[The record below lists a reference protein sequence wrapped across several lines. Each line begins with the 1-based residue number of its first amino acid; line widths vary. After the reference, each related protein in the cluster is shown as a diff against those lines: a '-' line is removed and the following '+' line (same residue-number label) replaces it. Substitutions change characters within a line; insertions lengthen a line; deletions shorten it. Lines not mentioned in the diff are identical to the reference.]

1 MGVRSEWRSAP
12 STNASRDSATV
23 GHVSGA
29 WQASSLISV
38 RGSVATSH
46 RWATLNELAR
56 NFQVGSIL
64 TQANPNLAP
73 ERAQSMDAAIAF
85 VGKRWN
91 ASLGGFWTNVD
102 DAIANVTI
110 QTTPTIIR
118 QRRNAGRAEA
128 RGGELD
134 VEARPW
140 TSTTLRLSA
149 VLVNS
154 HFRDSLEPAL
164 EGKWLPQVPS
174 SSVSASG
181 DVQIRRW
188 LQVAALY
195 RWIAPQFDDDRNV
208 FELAA
213 ASQFDLRLFGI
224 IHRDFSWQLT
234 VENATDS
241 RIEVGK
247 TPLVTLAPGRSVRAG
262 ITWRR

>member
-1 MGVRSEWRSAP
+1 VRTEWRAAP
-12 STNASRDSATV
+12 SDGAARDSATV
-23 GHVSGA
+23 GHLSGA
-29 WQASSLISV
+29 WQASSLISL

-56 NFQVGSIL
+56 NFQVGAIL

-73 ERAQSMDAAIAF
+73 ERAKSVDGAIAF
-85 VGKRWN
+85 MGTRWN

-134 VEARPW
+134 VEAKPW
-140 TSTTLRLSA
+140 TFTTLRLSA
-149 VLVNS
+149 VWVDS

-181 DVQIRRW
+181 DVMIRRW
-188 LQVAALY
+188 LQAAAIY
-195 RWIAPQFDDDRNV
+195 RWIAPQFDDDRNT
-208 FELAA
+208 FELAE
-213 ASQFDLRLFGI
+213 ASQFDLRLFGQ
-224 IHRDFSWQLT
+224 IHSITWQVT
-234 VENATDS
+234 VENAADS

-262 ITWRR
+262 ITWRK